1 MKTLSSLLRLL
12 FACLLVLR
20 IGGAAG
26 GQTQPSEPAAPS
38 HQPAQQPA
46 PTPNPTQAP
55 ASPPTPGATPQ
66 AQQDSQQR
74 QTSPQSTTE
83 TANQPAQHQDPPQET
98 KKHDRIFG
106 VIPNYRTVEDENR
119 EPASIGAGEKFKLG
133 LQDSF
138 DYYAYPAAGLFA
150 GINMWQKQTPSFGQ
164 GAAGFGRYYG
174 TAFADQTI
182 ANMMS
187 ESVFPVMLHQD
198 PRYFPMAQGGF
209 WKRTRY
215 AISREWITR
224 NDAGNNT
231 FNISELGGNAAAVA
245 ISNAYYPSENRNVSD
260 NAYKYGQ
267 QIGLDAF
274 FNVLKE
280 FWPDMRRKMFGK

>member
-1 MKTLSSLLRLL
+1 MKTLASLSRLL

-20 IGGAAG
+20 IAGAAG
-26 GQTQPSEPAAPS
+26 GQTQPSEPSAPS

-46 PTPNPTQAP
+46 PTPNPNQAP
-55 ASPPTPGATPQ
+55 TGPPTPGATPQ
-66 AQQDSQQR
+66 AQPGSPQP

-83 TANQPAQHQDPPQET
+83 TANQPAQHPDTPQET

-106 VIPNYRTVEDENR
+106 VIPNYRTVEDENK

-138 DYYAYPAAGLFA
+138 DYYAYPAAGLYA

-164 GAAGFGRYYG
+164 GAAGFGKYYG

-198 PRYFPMAQGGF
+198 PRYFPMANGGF
-209 WKRTRY
+209 WKRTGY

-224 NDAGNNT
+224 NDAGKNT
-231 FNISELGGNAAAVA
+231 F
-245 ISNAYYPSENRNVSD
+245 NVSD

-280 FWPDMRRKMFGK
+280 FWPDMRRKMLGK